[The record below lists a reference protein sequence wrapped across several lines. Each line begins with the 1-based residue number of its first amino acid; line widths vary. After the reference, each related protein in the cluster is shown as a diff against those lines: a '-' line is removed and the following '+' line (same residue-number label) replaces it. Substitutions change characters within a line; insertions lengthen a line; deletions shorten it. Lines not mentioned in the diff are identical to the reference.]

1 MNSFIIYFLFLLQIK
16 KLKGR
21 SDEFNECISLTK
33 TITNPLNCLD
43 IKIPDYDGYK
53 CCSMKITYNN
63 NSSYSCFALESKYTT
78 NQTVLNEYISEINIS
93 SLFNSYGGEMEINCG
108 DNLKI
113 EENYKKLSDEYL
125 NCYNNH
131 IKGIENENDCISN
144 EIPEGSKCC
153 FVETTQNKIGN
164 IINDKRCYVIQEKY
178 FTDKENL
185 SNYLLDE
192 SKSKDLNEINDIN
205 INIICKNQKYNLSRL
220 NLTNE
225 INDFDENN
233 ENNEN
238 NENYENNEKN
248 EDNESKKKSKLKTW
262 VIILIVI
269 LIILLIGI
277 IIIFIIYK
285 MKHKKENGGIKK
297 VEPIESFKSGDIF

>member
-1 MNSFIIYFLFLLQIK
+1 MNTFFIYFLFLFQIK

-21 SDEFNECISLTK
+21 SDEFNECINLSK
-33 TITNPLNCLD
+33 TITDPSNCLN
-43 IKIPDYDGYK
+43 IKIPDDDGYK

-63 NSSYSCFALESKYTT
+63 NSSYSCFALETDHTT
-78 NQTVLNEYISEINIS
+78 NQTVLNKYISDINIS

-153 FVETTQNKIGN
+153 FVETTQKKIGN

-178 FTDKENL
+178 FSDNKNL

-192 SKSKDLNEINDIN
+192 SKSEDLNEINDIN
-205 INIICKNQKYNLSRL
+205 INIICNNQKYNLSNL
-220 NLTNE
+220 NLSNE
-225 INDFDENN
+225 INDVDDEKN

-238 NENYENNEKN
+238 NENDENDENSKN
-248 EDNESKKKSKLKTW
+248 DENDKNDKKKKVKPW
-262 VIILIVI
+262 IIIVIIIS
-269 LIILLIGI
+269 IILFIGI
-277 IIIFIIYK
+277 IIIIYK
-285 MKHKKENGGIKK
+285 LIRRYNRAKPVQPDNIFK
-297 VEPIESFKSGDIF
+297 V